1 VLEFIEQVVVPFFL
15 DLYDTL
21 GYLGVAVGVAIETF
35 IPLIPSEIILPM
47 AGWKVSQ
54 SAADPSVTEWL
65 TGQPWTIVGVM
76 VAATLGATLGSLGIY
91 LIGAWGGRPL
101 LDRYGRYLRI
111 EADDLDRADAWFA
124 RYGEWAV
131 FFGRFVPL
139 LRSFISFPAG
149 VARMRLGRFLVF
161 TALGTIP
168 FNLALV
174 VAGWLLGENYEEVAE
189 ALSPYEL
196 PIYILVGALTLIVI
210 VRWIRGRGGATA
222 HGKENPS

>member
-54 SAADPSVTEWL
+54 SAANPSVTEWL
-65 TGQPWTIVGVM
+65 TGQPWTILGVM

-196 PIYILVGALTLIVI
+196 PIYIVVGGLTLLVI
-210 VRWIRGRGGATA
+210 IRWIRGRGSPMADKSGD
-222 HGKENPS
+222 PS